1 MNPTNLTSGVNRVT
15 VTTTAPTQITDGVAD
30 DANIAGMFIYTRVP
44 VRIWQMNN
52 ANAWSELDVLTG
64 ASGSRIV
71 TVYFDATD
79 VTRIFLQSMGADG
92 ALVRVVRREEAASV
106 VQQDGVNNR
115 VVGGSGVGPQGP
127 AGPAGADGATGAQGP
142 AGPSGGG
149 LTANHIHTGS
159 LTIDIPGDTATWS
172 VIPSQFYGYDF
183 MALDDDAKWDYTNP
197 TNSGE
202 TPIVTNNM
210 PPGTDISNI
219 TIGGFDW
226 SSPEEDSPG
235 YSPTYCSSDYYGW
248 APLQNRYKD
257 FRHRTTLLN
266 RSGFYNWHN
275 ESGIINQKSSPR
287 YYTYGPFGGGPKGAK
302 LEITGSM
309 IMDPRS
315 NIFIGDPSGDGL
327 SEYPER
333 WGQQSTD
340 HGLLINRNMFVNNSD
355 DTYFQFGDK
364 RSWVNFASQS
374 YVNFSNSKLH
384 LQTDGKLNQTDS
396 SAGMTFNIQ
405 YEQWEKGRLWTFID
419 DQGKVRLPPGT
430 VLPSSTMLDKASV
443 DTEVFR
449 IESKTGNDD
458 GFRAFKISIDN
469 GTDYYPH
476 LSGTLECHGR
486 AYFRGT
492 TVLHDKVVFSGGA
505 QNDKAAVFRHNPAL
519 NGAGFLEDW
528 INTARFGK
536 HVDITRLH
544 IGKGITYGPGYG
556 QSQGSHHPT
565 NANSPLMIRQP
576 GQYFH
581 HGVLLECPYPG
592 EFTQGWG
599 FRCDSTKELVF
610 QAFQLDGNGDLIDGT
625 YNNASFGRGY
635 LSDGTDVG
643 QITFTGQH
651 RSLPSTGTVADFENK
666 VGLIVVSTGKYGS
679 MTPEDITVNDAMPKV
694 ELSSTANDKRAFGVV
709 SNVEDVD
716 SDERRFQLGAW
727 GSSMTKPEGDD
738 RVIINSVGEGGMW
751 ITDINGN
758 LENGDYITTSDLE
771 GYGMK
776 QDGVQLCN
784 YTVAKITMDCDF
796 DLNSTEYRCEQIGP
810 YKRAFVG
817 VTYHCG

>member
-115 VVGGSGVGPQGP
+115 VVGGTGVGPQGP
-127 AGPAGADGATGAQGP
+127 AGPAGADGATGPQGP

-159 LTIDIPGDTATWS
+159 LTIDIPGPTTGWCVS
-172 VIPSQFYGYDF
+172 PEIFYKADWAAMSWEERVGYD
-183 MALDDDAKWDYTNP
+183 NP
-197 TNSGE
+197 SSTGLIANVTSTHSGNI
-202 TPIVTNNM
+202 T
-210 PPGTDISNI
+210 SNI
-219 TIGGFDW
+219 YVGGQQF
-226 SSPEEDSPG
+226 SNPPISPG
-235 YSPTYCSSDYYGW
+235 YHPAYVTSINYGW
-248 APLQNRYKD
+248 APIHGEKD
-257 FRHRTTLLN
+257 FRFLN
-266 RSGFYNWHN
+266 RLNGGVDFHTWHDSELIFQDSNPRFY
-275 ESGIINQKSSPR
+275 
-287 YYTYGPFGGGPKGAK
+287 TFGPMGGGPKGPK
-302 LEITGSM
+302 IEVTGSL
-309 IMDPRS
+309 IMSPRS
-315 NIFIGDPSGDGL
+315 NIFIGDPSASGF
-327 SEYPER
+327 SEYPEY
-333 WGQQSTD
+333 WNAGTPDALFLSQ
-340 HGLLINRNMFVNNSD
+340 HMFVNNSN
-355 DTYFQFGDK
+355 DTYYQFGDK
-364 RSWVNFASQS
+364 RSYMQFASQS
-374 YVNFSNSKLH
+374 YIDFRNSHLH
-384 LQTDGKLNQTDS
+384 LYTYSSSSPSAKFTFMIADPDHPDNYYKKIEHTMIDG
-396 SAGMTFNIQ
+396 F
-405 YEQWEKGRLWTFID
+405 
-419 DQGKVRLPPGT
+419 GKVN
-430 VLPSSTMLDKASV
+430 LPS
-443 DTEVFR
+443 
-449 IESKTGNDD
+449 
-458 GFRAFKISIDN
+458 
-469 GTDYYPH
+469 GTI
-476 LSGTLECHGR
+476 CHDLNLG
-486 AYFRGT
+486 GDEPP
-492 TVLHDKVVFSGGA
+492 VEGLH
-505 QNDKAAVFRHNPAL
+505 R
-519 NGAGFLEDW
+519 
-528 INTARFGK
+528 
-536 HVDITRLH
+536 
-544 IGKGITYGPGYG
+544 
-556 QSQGSHHPT
+556 
-565 NANSPLMIRQP
+565 SPLVIRQQ
-576 GQYFH
+576 GHAFQDGIALTCNY
-581 HGVLLECPYPG
+581 GADK
-592 EFTQGWG
+592 QGWG
-599 FRCDSTKELVF
+599 MRSDSSRELVF

-625 YNNASFGRGY
+625 YNDSSFGRGY

-651 RSLPSTGTVADFENK
+651 RSLPAAGTVADFENK

-727 GSSMTKPEGDD
+727 GSSMTKPDGDD

-758 LENGDYITTSDLE
+758 LENGDYITTSDLP

-796 DLNSTEYRCEQIGP
+796 DLNSTEYRCEQLGA
-810 YKRAFVG
+810 YKKAFVG